1 MDFLQYK
8 TQKENISTNLNLNI
22 FDNVV
27 PRVVKQVI
35 WGWCIKTPFKLGWED
50 TKEPEKYDLN
60 LYSALET
67 SDLEYAGILPYFEKC
82 INETEWFTNN
92 KLSKIILN
100 LVRSDDVHYIHSH
113 VGQQVLLYYVNL
125 DWMDGWYGE
134 TLFYDSYDSNNV
146 IFTSTY
152 KPGRI
157 ILFDGNIPHA
167 IRPQSVKAPK
177 FRFTLSLFF
186 D

>member
-1 MDFLQYK
+1 MDFFHYK
-8 TQKENISTNLNLNI
+8 TQKENTSTNLNI

-27 PRVVKQVI
+27 PYDQRYFI
-35 WGWCIKTPFKLGWED
+35 WGCSMQTPFKLGWED

-60 LYSALET
+60 AYSALEI
-67 SDLEYAGILPYFEKC
+67 SDLEYTGILPYFEKC

-100 LVRSDDVHYIHSH
+100 LVRPDDVHYIHSH
-113 VGQQVLLYYVNL
+113 HGRQVLLYYINL

-134 TLFYDSYDSNNV
+134 TLFYDPCDFDKI
-146 IFTSTY
+146 IFTSIY

-167 IRPQSVKAPK
+167 IRPQSIKAPK
-177 FRFTLSLFF
+177 YRFSLSLFF
-186 D
+186 E